1 MEWYLPV
8 IWAGV
13 IGIAVAMY
21 VILDGFDL
29 GMGILFPL
37 THEEEERDLMMNSV
51 APFWDGNETWL
62 VLGGGALWVA
72 FPAAYAIIMPA
83 NYLPVIGLLLA
94 LVLRGVSFEFRWV
107 AKPQHRKWDI
117 AFVVGSTLAA
127 FLQGVILGSLLQGST
142 VVDREFAGGSFDW
155 LTPFSVVVGLAVV
168 AGYGLLGATWLIMR
182 TSGPVQELGRRWAP
196 PLLAA
201 VLVAMAIVSLWSPL
215 GSDHVAE
222 RWFSTPN
229 IYYLWPVPV
238 ITGAIALAT
247 WQAIRKG
254 SELFPFF
261 GTILLFLLGYLG
273 LVISVMPYLVPPD
286 LTIWDVSGA
295 ASSQIFLLIGT
306 IFLFPL
312 VIGYTVFVYW
322 AFRGKIS
329 PGEGYH

>member
-8 IWAGV
+8 IWAAVLGL
-13 IGIAVAMY
+13 AVAMY

-29 GMGILFPL
+29 GIGILFPT
-37 THEEEERDLMMNSV
+37 THDEEERDLMMTSV

-72 FPAAYAIIMPA
+72 FPMAYAVIMPGH
-83 NYLPVIGLLLA
+83 YLAVIGMLLA

-127 FLQGVILGSLLQGST
+127 FFQGVILGSLLQGVD
-142 VVDREFAGGSFDW
+142 VVDGEFAGGAFDW
-155 LTPFSVVVGLAVV
+155 LSPFSVFVGLAVV

-182 TSGPVQELGRRWAP
+182 TVGPVQELGRRWSV

-201 VLVAMAIVSLWSPL
+201 VMVAMAIVSIWSPL
-215 GSDHVAE
+215 GSEHVAE

-229 IYYLWPVPV
+229 IYFLWPVPLV
-238 ITGAIALAT
+238 TGLVALAT
-247 WQAIRKG
+247 WQAIRRG
-254 SELFPFF
+254 AEIFPFF
-261 GTILLFLLGYLG
+261 GTILLFLLSFLG
-273 LVISVMPYLVPPD
+273 LVISAVPYIVPPD
-286 LTIWDVSGA
+286 LTFWDASGV
-295 ASSQIFLLIGT
+295 ASSQIFLLIGV
-306 IFLFPL
+306 IFIFPI

-322 AFRGKIS
+322 AFRGKVA
-329 PGEGYH
+329 PGETYH

>member
-1 MEWYLPV
+1 MEPYLPV

-13 IGIAVAMY
+13 LGLAVAMY

-29 GMGILFPL
+29 GIGILFPA
-37 THEEEERDLMMNSV
+37 THAEEERDVMMNSV

-83 NYLPVIGLLLA
+83 HYLPVIGLLLA

-107 AKPQHRKWDI
+107 AKPRHRKWDV
-117 AFVVGSTLAA
+117 AFVLGSTLAA
-127 FLQGVILGSLLQGST
+127 FLQGTILGSLLQGIE
-142 VVDREFAGGSFDW
+142 VADGQFAGGAFDW
-155 LTPFSVVVGLAVV
+155 LTPFSVFVGLAVV

-182 TSGPVQELGRRWAP
+182 TTGPVQALGRDWAVR
-196 PLLAA
+196 L
-201 VLVAMAIVSLWSPL
+201 LVAVIVAMGLVSLWTPL

-229 IYYLWPVPV
+229 IYYLWPVPLV
-238 ITGAIALAT
+238 TALVALIT
-247 WQAIRKG
+247 WQAIRK
-254 SELFPFF
+254 ERNALPFV
-261 GTILLFLLGYLG
+261 GAVLLFLLGFLG
-273 LVISVMPYLVPPD
+273 LVISAMPYLVPPD
-286 LTIWDVSGA
+286 LTIWDVSGSS
-295 ASSQIFLLIGT
+295 SSQLFLLVGT
-306 IFLFPL
+306 LVLFPL

-322 AFRGKIS
+322 MFRGKVS